1 MGLLVYEYYLEREE
15 WRESRRRRFKFR
27 REGRQKKRVWEVERR
42 QSQRFETDFH
52 LWPDASGASL
62 ANAQATEQLPGVI
75 YLFLFL
81 CIYFIIIIIIIIL
94 LGTPTL
100 QSRFYL

>member
-15 WRESRRRRFKFR
+15 WKERWWRFKFR

-75 YLFLFL
+75 YLF
-81 CIYFIIIIIIIIL
+81 IIIIIRVICT
-94 LGTPTL
+94 GAP
-100 QSRFYL
+100 